1 MQQRRHGARGKR
13 RRTRAERVGARKAES
28 KVQALEARV
37 KVLQRVCGEAYQ
49 LAGAVGAPVE
59 ALDNLSAAANG
70 EPIPHETFLPVRP
83 EDCEECAP
91 RPQEPERHETEPP
104 ADSTS

>member
-13 RRTRAERVGARKAES
+13 RRTRAERVSAGKSAS
-28 KVQALEARV
+28 KVQALDARV
-37 KVLQRVCGEAYQ
+37 KVLQRVCSEAYQ
-49 LAGAVGAPVE
+49 LAGTVGAPVE

-70 EPIPHETFLPVRP
+70 EPIPHETFLPIRL

-91 RPQEPERHETEPP
+91 RAQEPDRSETEP
-104 ADSTS
+104 ASDTTS